1 MCRLLRVEV
10 DAEPRRG
17 LLRTIGK
24 THKAGKARRS
34 DSPGASPRPERTSH
48 ENLMGC
54 SSDSR
59 VMKELQEI
67 AAALKEMKATAA
79 TRSAKP
85 AGKQSTP

>member
-17 LLRTIGK
+17 LLRTSGK
-24 THKAGKARRS
+24 AHKAGRARRC

-48 ENLMGC
+48 VNTEGC

-79 TRSAKP
+79 TRSARP
-85 AGKQSTP
+85 GKQSTR

>member
-17 LLRTIGK
+17 LLRTSGK
-24 THKAGKARRS
+24 AHKARRS
-34 DSPGASPRPERTSH
+34 DSPGVSPSPERASH
-48 ENLMGC
+48 ENTDGC

-59 VMKELQEI
+59 MMKELQEI
-67 AAALKEMKATAA
+67 AAVLKEMKAAAA
-79 TRSAKP
+79 TRSAK